1 MVKSIK
7 QWVADV
13 IRNEKRNGKVFRT
26 KEKTKFLSQMCGISK
41 RYIYTLEK
49 TPLWTLFQIEQKYIQ

>member
-41 RYIYTLEK
+41 RYILHFRK
-49 TPLWTLFQIEQKYIQ
+49 KNVVDAFSN

>member
-1 MVKSIK
+1 MVEMVKSIK

-41 RYIYTLEK
+41 RYILHFRKDTVVDA
-49 TPLWTLFQIEQKYIQ
+49 FSN